1 MAYNLRQINTL
12 DLKPST
18 GVGVALPFSN
28 EAVFQTVYTTKEQ
41 LKYNLI
47 NFMLTDKRER
57 LFLPSFGLGLR
68 SRLFEQITIDTYEE
82 IKAQVITGIESYFPT
97 VRVEQ
102 LDVTG
107 DPNRG
112 IIYIQFSYSITNTRE
127 SDNITLSIQNG

>member
-1 MAYNLRQINTL
+1 
-12 DLKPST
+12 
-18 GVGVALPFSN
+18 
-28 EAVFQTVYTTKEQ
+28 
-41 LKYNLI
+41 
-47 NFMLTDKRER
+47 MLTDKRER